1 MWVAIKKLG
10 PIGSIVFTFIGY
22 KQTERQRKVQ
32 IDLEYSNIQTNMGK
46 ENGGYMRNEDE
57 RYGKIEDMEE
67 WRV

>member
-1 MWVAIKKLG
+1 MNLG
-10 PIGSIVFTFIGY
+10 PIGSTVLTFIGY

-32 IDLEYSNIQTNMGK
+32 IDLEYSNIQTNMVE
-46 ENGGYMRNEDE
+46 ENGGYMRNEDG

>member
-1 MWVAIKKLG
+1 MNLG

-32 IDLEYSNIQTNMGK
+32 IDLEYSNIQTNMVE
-46 ENGGYMRNEDE
+46 ENGGYMRNEDG